1 MCYDFYDNRRS
12 FQALFQ
18 IQMPTVALTH
28 DEVLRKVCGVCLRK
42 PKNLRNISKN
52 VLALIV
58 KHHHSH
64 YSVTSGDFPSVICP
78 SCQRALRDA
87 EKCAK
92 SGDISNSKLPESRY
106 GNMSLNTRATRSVTT
121 CQCSWCSIWRLN
133 GEGGAYKE
141 YCEEVR
147 DKPGRPLEH
156 EPVPDPA
163 VKDICQ
169 ACGGERKRGVA
180 HVCNVTSLENNTMRI
195 VEGMSGLS
203 QQRMAARI
211 LDNIREDQAGVNILP
226 IK

>member
-1 MCYDFYDNRRS
+1 MFSDLKLLCGPGRVELPCHLNILVARS
-12 FQALFQ
+12 PVFRAMFQHDTAEAQ
-18 IQMPTVALTH
+18 KKEIEMTDVEPEVAERMLTYIYTGSLGP
-28 DEVLRKVCGVCLRK
+28 DMGGREADL
-42 PKNLRNISKN
+42 
-52 VLALIV
+52 LATAD
-58 KHHHSH
+58 K
-64 YSVTSGDFPSVICP
+64 YS
-78 SCQRALRDA
+78 LL
-87 EKCAK
+87 E
-92 SGDISNSKLPESRY
+92 L
-106 GNMSLNTRATRSVTT
+106 
-121 CQCSWCSIWRLN
+121 
-133 GEGGAYKE
+133 KE

-147 DKPGRPLEH
+147 DKPGRPLER

-211 LDNIREDQAGVNILP
+211 LDNIREDQAGVNIFP